1 MGFIVGRS
9 LEMGFDLE
17 VWLFFLFLGFSYR
30 GFVVNSQNLSC
41 NQNDM
46 KALEGFANS
55 LESGS
60 LDWDTNSSSSDCCNW
75 VGVTCSSLDEPRNSG
90 RRVVKLELGRK
101 RLTGSLSDSLGN
113 LDKLRTLNLS
123 QNFLQ
128 GSLPLSLLHLPN
140 LEVLDLCCNNL
151 SGLFPTSIRLPSIRV
166 LNISENLFRGSVP
179 VGICDNSTKVEVMK
193 MGANSF
199 VGTFPPGLGNCT
211 SLVDLC
217 LAANFL
223 SGNLPEDV
231 FRLPKLDRLAI
242 QDNRL
247 SGKLSENIGNLSNLV
262 YMDISSNELSG
273 NIPDVFHRFR
283 KLSYFSAQSNKF
295 NGGIP
300 KTLANSQTIVSL
312 SLRNNSL
319 RGTIDLNCGEMISL
333 ESLDLATNQFH
344 GSIPANLPSCPQL
357 KTINLARNYFTG
369 NIPESFRN
377 FQTLTHFSLSNSSL
391 YNISAALTTLQH
403 CRNLTTLVLTLNFHN
418 EILPSDPNL
427 QFRAL
432 QVLVIANCK
441 LRGTIPQWL
450 SSSKDLQLLD
460 LSWNRLEGEITP
472 WFAGF
477 KSLFYLDLSN
487 NTFTGE
493 IPKELTELESLIFGR
508 SPMEDPSADFPFFQ
522 KRNVSARGFRYNQ
535 VLSFPPSLLL
545 GNNLLT
551 GPIWPE
557 FGNLKKLHVLDL
569 KNNNIS
575 GGIPSNLSG
584 MTSIET
590 LDLSHNNLTG
600 SIPPSLTA
608 LSFLSKFNVAYNNL
622 FGMIPSG
629 GQFATFPNS
638 GFEGNPGLCG
648 EHGRPPCPPVG
659 NETPRTSFRRARI
672 PRNTIVGMFIGIFMG
687 VVFLLALVFL
697 IIQRTS
703 RSRKAVDPEK
713 DSNAGE
719 IDEDMEELGS
729 SLVDL
734 FQSKGS
740 ITEIKLDDLVKST
753 DNFDQ
758 SNIIGCGGFGLVYKA
773 ILCDGSKVAIKRLC
787 GDTGQMERE
796 FKAEVETLSRAQHPN
811 LVLLQGYCR
820 YKNDR
825 LLIYSFMENG
835 SLDYWLHEKIDGPS
849 CLDWDRRLKIAQGAA
864 RGLAYLHQACEPHIL
879 HRDIK
884 SSNILLDE
892 DFEAHLAD
900 FGLAR
905 LILPYDTHVT
915 TDLVGTLGY
924 IPPEYGQ
931 AAVATYKGDV
941 YSFGVVLLELLTAKR
956 PIDMCK
962 PKGSRELISWVI
974 QMKRDKRESEI
985 FDPFIY
991 DKGNAEELF
1000 LVLRIACL
1008 CLSEYPKTRPST
1020 QQLVSWLDNIHSVSG
1035 LCMLAAEAE
1044 DSNSLTSQ

>member
-1 MGFIVGRS
+1 MGYCWKILKMGF
-9 LEMGFDLE
+9 LE
-17 VWLFFLFLGFSYR
+17 VWLIFSFLGFSLR
-30 GFVVNSQNLSC
+30 GFVVNSQNLTC

-46 KALEGFANS
+46 KALEGFLNL
-55 LESGS
+55 LESS
-60 LDWDTNSSSSDCCNW
+60 ILEWDTNSSSSNCCNW
-75 VGVTCSSLDEPRNSG
+75 DGVTCGSLDDPGNFG
-90 RRVVKLELGRK
+90 RVVKLELGRK
-101 RLTGSLSDSLGN
+101 RLTGNLSDSLGN

-123 QNFLQ
+123 QNFLR
-128 GSLPLSLLHLPN
+128 GSLSLSLLHLPN
-140 LEVLDLCCNNL
+140 LQVLDLSGNDL
-151 SGLFPTSIRLPSIRV
+151 SGPFPASIWLPSIRV
-166 LNISENLFRGSVP
+166 LNVSDNSFQGSVP
-179 VGICDNSTKVEVMK
+179 VGICNNSTKVEVMK

-199 VGTFPPGLGNCT
+199 HGTFPPGLGNCT
-211 SLVDLC
+211 LLEDIC

-223 SGNLPEDV
+223 SGNLPEDL
-231 FRLPKLDRLAI
+231 FRLPKLAKLAL

-247 SGKLSENIGNLSNLV
+247 LGQLSENIGNLSNLV

-273 NIPDVFHRFR
+273 NIPDVFHSFR

-295 NGGIP
+295 TGGIP
-300 KTLANSQTIVSL
+300 RTLANSQTIASL

-319 RGTIDLNCGEMISL
+319 GGTIDLNCAAMTSL

-357 KTINLARNYFTG
+357 KTINLARNYFSG

-377 FQTLTHFSLSNSSL
+377 FQTLAHLSLSNSSL

-403 CRNLTTLVLTLNFHN
+403 CQNLTTLVLTLNFQN

-432 QVLVIANCK
+432 KVLVIANCR

-450 SSSKDLQLLD
+450 SSSTNLQLLD
-460 LSWNRLEGEITP
+460 LSWNRLGGAITP
-472 WFAGF
+472 WFSGF

-487 NTFTGE
+487 NTFTGQ
-493 IPKELTELESLIFGR
+493 IPKELTELQSLIVGR
-508 SPMEDPSADFPFFQ
+508 SPSEDPSADFPFFQ
-522 KRNVSARGFRYNQ
+522 KRNVSAGGFRYNQ

-545 GNNLLT
+545 GNNFLT

-575 GGIPSNLSG
+575 GVIPSNLSG

-590 LDLSHNNLTG
+590 LDLSRNNLTG

-608 LSFLSKFNVAYNNL
+608 LSFLSKFNVAYNHL
-622 FGMIPSG
+622 FGAIPSG

-638 GFEGNPGLCG
+638 NFDGNLGLCG
-648 EHGRPPCPPVG
+648 EHGHPPCPKG
-659 NETPRTSFRRARI
+659 NETPQKPFRRAKLHRG
-672 PRNTIVGMFIGIFMG
+672 TIVGILIGIFLG
-687 VVFLLALVFL
+687 VVFLLVLVFL

-703 RSRKAVDPEK
+703 SRKAVDPEK
-713 DSNAGE
+713 QSDAAE

-740 ITEIKLDDLVKST
+740 IAEITLDDLVKST
-753 DNFDQ
+753 NNFDQ

-773 ILCDGSKVAIKRLC
+773 ILCDGRKVAIKRLC

-849 CLDWDRRLKIAQGAA
+849 CLDWDKRLRIAQGAA

-931 AAVATYKGDV
+931 ASVATYKGDV
-941 YSFGVVLLELLTAKR
+941 YSFGVVLLELLTARR
-956 PIDMCK
+956 PVDMCK

-974 QMKRDKRESEI
+974 QMKRDRRESEI

-991 DKGNAEELF
+991 DKGHAEELL
-1000 LVLRIACL
+1000 LVLQIACL

-1020 QQLVSWLDNIHSVSG
+1020 QQLVSWLDNIHSMSG
-1035 LCMLAAEAE
+1035 LCLLAAATATAE
-1044 DSNSLTSQ
+1044 GDSNSLISQ